1 LRGVPATVNMFGKG
15 FVFQGNRI
23 SPSQFLML
31 VMLRKGPM
39 YGYEILK
46 ALREEFDGLWRPE
59 TGALYPA
66 LRRLGEHGLV
76 RAETM
81 EEKEYYRLTVEAG
94 SWLSE
99 TLRTIGP
106 ELMFA
111 SRYMEVLGSA
121 AEEEQGDGPF
131 EQVPLS
137 FMSSHL
143 VQDEEDPQA
152 RLAHLRQA
160 REMLGRRLEELDIEI
175 DRLEKR

>member
-1 LRGVPATVNMFGKG
+1 MFGKG

-46 ALREEFDGLWRPE
+46 ALREEFEGLWRPE

-66 LRRLGEHGLV
+66 LKRLSEHGLV
-76 RAETM
+76 MVDTREG
-81 EEKEYYRLTVEAG
+81 KEYYQLSAEAQP
-94 SWLSE
+94 WLRE

-111 SRYMEVLGSA
+111 SRYMEVLSRAA
-121 AEEEQGDGPF
+121 AEENNGGPIGQF
-131 EQVPLS
+131 PLP
-137 FMSSHL
+137 MMLLHL

-152 RLAHLRQA
+152 RLAHMRKA
-160 REMLGRRLEELDIEI
+160 RDIIGRRLEELDSEI
-175 DRLEKR
+175 DRLEKG